1 MTTLVVGVILI
12 TTMITMI
19 ITIIILRSN
28 YTGAMTTLVV
38 GVILITAIVVI
49 IAMHKRG
56 KLEDLL

>member
-1 MTTLVVGVILI
+1 MTTIFVGVVLI
-12 TTMITMI
+12 ITMI
-19 ITIIILRSN
+19 MIMIILRSN
-28 YTGAMTTLVV
+28 YTGAMTILAI